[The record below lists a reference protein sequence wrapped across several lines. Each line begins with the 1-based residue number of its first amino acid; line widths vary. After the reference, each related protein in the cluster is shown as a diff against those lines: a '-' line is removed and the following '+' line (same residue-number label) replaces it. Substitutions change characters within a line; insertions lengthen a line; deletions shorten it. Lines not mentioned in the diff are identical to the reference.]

1 MVPPDR
7 YSRQS
12 RFAGLG
18 KAGQMR
24 VEQSTVAI
32 LGCGALGT
40 VQADL
45 LARAGCGRLILIDR
59 DFVELSNLQ
68 RQVLFDE
75 SDARDGLPKVI
86 AAANRLK
93 QVNSEVAVETHVAD
107 CDASNIH
114 ELLAAADV
122 VLDATDNFETRF
134 LLNDYC
140 VSAGKNWVYG
150 AAVGSY
156 GIVMPIVP
164 GRGVCLR
171 CIYPTPPSGPIPT
184 CETSGILNTA
194 TSIVAAL
201 QVTAA
206 MQMLAMAESVRFKIT
221 TIDVWDGP
229 LREVSQPA
237 RDPDCTCCG
246 RRDFEFLRTGRRA
259 PISLCGR
266 NAVQIHERN
275 RPVNLPELA
284 SRLREAGS
292 VRANEFALR
301 FTNDEIEM
309 TVFPDGRAIVKGTTD
324 PGVARSVYSRFIG
337 N

>member
-1 MVPPDR
+1 M
-7 YSRQS
+7 
-12 RFAGLG
+12 
-18 KAGQMR
+18 
-24 VEQSTVAI
+24 EQSTVAI

-75 SDARDGLPKVI
+75 SDALEGLPKVI
-86 AAANRLK
+86 AAAKRLR
-93 QVNSEVAVETHVAD
+93 QVNSAITVETHVAD
-107 CDASNIH
+107 CDAANIH
-114 ELLAAADV
+114 ELLAPADV

-140 VSAGKNWVYG
+140 VSAGKPWVYG

-164 GRGVCLR
+164 GRGACFR
-171 CIYPTPPSGPIPT
+171 CIYPTPPSGPVPT
-184 CETSGILNTA
+184 CETAGILNTA

-201 QVTAA
+201 QVTTAI
-206 MQMLAMAESVRFKIT
+206 QMLAVADSVRFKIT
-221 TIDVWDGP
+221 TIDVWSGP
-229 LREVSQPA
+229 LRETVQPA
-237 RDPDCTCCG
+237 PDPDCLCCG
-246 RRDFEFLRTGRRA
+246 RREFEFLRTGRRA

-275 RPVNLPELA
+275 RPVNLAELA
-284 SRLREAGS
+284 SRLRAAGS

-301 FTNDEIEM
+301 FTNDGIEM